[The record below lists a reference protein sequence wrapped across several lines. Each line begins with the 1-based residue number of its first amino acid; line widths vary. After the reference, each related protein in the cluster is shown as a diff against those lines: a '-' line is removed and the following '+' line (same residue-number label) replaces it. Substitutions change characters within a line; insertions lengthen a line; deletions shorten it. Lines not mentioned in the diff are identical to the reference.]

1 MSKWSLFTNSAT
13 WWHSL
18 FNTFQ
23 CPLVGFPGG
32 SVGKASAYNAGDRG
46 SIPGSERSPGEGN
59 GQPTPVGLPG
69 KSHARRSLVW
79 GHKDSDTTKRLS
91 LHFSVNIS
99 GGWPVPLGE
108 QSVIIQSVQSLTVFK
123 IAPVIYNLAR
133 MCSSPSSWLEA
144 GLAANILK
152 FQEWH

>member
-1 MSKWSLFTNSAT
+1 MAQWVKRLPTMGETRVQSLGWEDLLEKEMAT
-13 WWHSL
+13 H
-18 FNTFQ
+18 F
-23 CPLVGFPGG
+23 
-32 SVGKASAYNAGDRG
+32 
-46 SIPGSERSPGEGN
+46 SI
-59 GQPTPVGLPG
+59 LPE

-79 GHKDSDTTKRLS
+79 GHKDSDTNERLS

-133 MCSSPSSWLEA
+133 MCSSPSS
-144 GLAANILK
+144 
-152 FQEWH
+152 